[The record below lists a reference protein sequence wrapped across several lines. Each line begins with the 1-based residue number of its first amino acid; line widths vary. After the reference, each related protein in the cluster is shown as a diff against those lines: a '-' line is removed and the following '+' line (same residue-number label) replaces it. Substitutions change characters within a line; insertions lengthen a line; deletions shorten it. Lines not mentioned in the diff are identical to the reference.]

1 MTQTEANTEDIKD
14 LYTLVIVIVS
24 VSFVSSVYTLH
35 KLRDLSQQLKA
46 VQKPT
51 ICEVCGK

>member
-1 MTQTEANTEDIKD
+1 MTQTEANTEDIKV
-14 LYTLVIVIVS
+14 LYILVIAIVS
-24 VSFVSSVYTLH
+24 ISFVSSVYTLH
-35 KLRDLSQQLKA
+35 KIRDLSRQLES

>member
-1 MTQTEANTEDIKD
+1 MTQTEANTEDIKV
-14 LYTLVIVIVS
+14 LYILVIVIVS
-24 VSFVSSVYTLH
+24 ISFVSSVYTLH
-35 KLRDLSQQLKA
+35 KIRDLSQQLKA